1 LRFGKFRYQNQEH
14 TTEVLLS
21 SDTISDAAIEKITLD
36 FHTAYEREYT
46 YRLDAPVELVGIHL
60 VAKAE
65 VGKLKMVAQKLGDKD
80 ASPAQ
85 KGERMVDYALEGKH
99 KATVY
104 DGDKL
109 VPGMEF
115 SGPAIVEDSGTT
127 MVIHPA
133 NSVHVDAYRN
143 IHITLNA

>member
-1 LRFGKFRYQNQEH
+1 M
-14 TTEVLLS
+14 
-21 SDTISDAAIEKITLD
+21 
-36 FHTAYEREYT
+36 
-46 YRLDAPVELVGIHL
+46 
-60 VAKAE
+60 AKAE

-109 VPGMEF
+109 VAGMEF